1 VRGGCGWRILRDNL
15 GVGCVCMYVGIS
27 RFDVYMVV
35 VILLVVV
42 IFFKV
47 CRYFI

>member
-1 VRGGCGWRILRDNL
+1 
-15 GVGCVCMYVGIS
+15 MYVGIS

-42 IFFKV
+42 MFFKV